1 MKNKFCSNC
10 GQQLEAGAK
19 FCPQCGATQNVAPS
33 NQGQPV
39 NQQPQTPPVQPNPQS
54 YQQAPQQPN
63 MQQGYQQQVPPTG
76 QQPYQ
81 QQVPPTG
88 QYQQRVNQFTNDI
101 KKFKNVVP
109 GQMGSQPNLGFWDSV
124 KYVTANTFDFKTPE
138 IRKAVYWWGTLGQ
151 CIVGLA
157 LYMIMYFFAITGF
170 SSGSELML
178 LLGNLF
184 YIIFYVFCC
193 ASGISLLAAA
203 VRRTRYIANNPWLV
217 LVPFYNIYLLLV
229 DHPQY
234 QSQPYQQ
241 PNQMQ
246 QPYQQQNY
254 GQQPQ
259 YMNQQQAPQQP
270 VQNQHQPQQ
279 VPSQKPNDDQNTPQ
293 N

>member
-1 MKNKFCSNC
+1 MENKFCSNC

-88 QYQQRVNQFTNDI
+88 QYQQMPPQPGMQERVKEDLNR
-101 KKFKNVVP
+101 FKNQVP
-109 GQMGSQPNLGFWDSV
+109 GQAGTQPELGFIDSM
-124 KYVTANTFDFKTPE
+124 KYCLANTFDFMTPE
-138 IRKAVYWWGTLGQ
+138 SRKSVFWWNYLGAVLIMTIGIVIMFIP
-151 CIVGLA
+151 IVGVLVYSIA
-157 LYMIMYFFAITGF
+157 QVGLWM
-170 SSGSELML
+170 
-178 LLGNLF
+178 
-184 YIIFYVFCC
+184 
-193 ASGISLLAAA
+193 GIYAAG
-203 VRRTRYIANNPWLV
+203 VRRMRYIGKSPWLII
-217 LVPFYNIYLLLV
+217 VPFYRVYLLII
-229 DHPQY
+229 DKPQPY
-234 QSQPYQQ
+234 MGQPMYQQ

-279 VPSQKPNDDQNTPQ
+279 VPSQKPNNDQNTPQ

>member
-1 MKNKFCSNC
+1 MENKFCSNC

-33 NQGQPV
+33 NQGQTV
-39 NQQPQTPPVQPNPQS
+39 NQQPQTPPVQPKPQS

-88 QYQQRVNQFTNDI
+88 QYQQMPPQPGMQERVKEDLNR
-101 KKFKNVVP
+101 FKNQVP
-109 GQMGSQPNLGFWDSV
+109 GQAGAQPELGFIDSM
-124 KYVTANTFDFKTPE
+124 KYCLANIFDFMTPE
-138 IRKAVYWWGTLGQ
+138 SRKSVFWWNFLGAALIMTIGIVIMFIP
-151 CIVGLA
+151 IVGVLVYSIA
-157 LYMIMYFFAITGF
+157 QVGLWI
-170 SSGSELML
+170 
-178 LLGNLF
+178 
-184 YIIFYVFCC
+184 
-193 ASGISLLAAA
+193 GIYAAA
-203 VRRTRYIANNPWLV
+203 ARRMRYIGKSPWLII
-217 LVPFYNIYLLLV
+217 VPFYRVYLLII
-229 DHPQY
+229 DKPQPY
-234 QSQPYQQ
+234 MGQPMYQQ

-259 YMNQQQAPQQP
+259 YMNQQQAPQQL

-279 VPSQKPNDDQNTPQ
+279 VPSQKPNDDQN
-293 N
+293 

>member
-1 MKNKFCSNC
+1 MENKFCSNC

-76 QQPYQ
+76 Q
-81 QQVPPTG
+81 
-88 QYQQRVNQFTNDI
+88 YQQRVNQFTDDI

-138 IRKAVYWWGTLGQ
+138 TRKAVYWWGTLGQ
-151 CIVGLA
+151 CIVLLA
-157 LYMIMYFFAITGF
+157 LYMIVILLTTMVLG
-170 SSGSELML
+170 SGSELLFL
-178 LLGNLF
+178 LAN
-184 YIIFYVFCC
+184 VFGIVLY
-193 ASGISLLAAA
+193 AFWAVSGISLLAAA

-217 LVPFYNIYLLLV
+217 LVPFCNIYLLLV

-279 VPSQKPNDDQNTPQ
+279 VPSQKPNDDQN
-293 N
+293 